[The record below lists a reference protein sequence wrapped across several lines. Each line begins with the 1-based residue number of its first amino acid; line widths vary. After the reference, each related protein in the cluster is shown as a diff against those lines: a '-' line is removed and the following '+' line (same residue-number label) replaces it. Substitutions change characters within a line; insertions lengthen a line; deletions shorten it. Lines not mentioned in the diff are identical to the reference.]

1 MAGGRAAQEGERRSA
16 TAEPRRYWLSVLVPM
31 FKVEAYLDQCL
42 VSIMA
47 QADAGVEVL
56 ICDDCSPDAGAA
68 IAQRYVEAHP
78 DQVRLIRH
86 PHNRGISATRNTL
99 VEAAQ
104 GEYLWFVDSD
114 DWLRPGA
121 IAAIADVVRRF
132 RPDMIGCDYSKQH
145 LRRSGFSGPAGRLL
159 TDRDQ
164 IVGGICVSRKMYA
177 WLKIVRRD
185 LWPDGLRFPEGRV
198 FEDAAVVPR
207 LALAARSYFHIDRS
221 LVAYRVRS
229 GSILAGVKNA
239 RQSFDMA
246 AHLDLAEAFQG
257 LPERLACEVEPF
269 ARTRFGASHF
279 VAMEFA
285 KTAERI
291 RRTGAGEE
299 DHGGA
304 EALTG
309 QFRAVMERSSPL
321 PFAVLARHYLRKGRL
336 LSWLRLRRALAWS
349 GAPPVTPQVHSRS

>member
-1 MAGGRAAQEGERRSA
+1 MDGGDVAQAGERGRAASPPGG
-16 TAEPRRYWLSVLVPM
+16 YWLSVLVPM

-42 VSIMA
+42 ASIMA
-47 QADAGVEVL
+47 QADAGVELL
-56 ICDDCSPDAGAA
+56 ICDDCSPDSGAA

-99 VEAAQ
+99 IEAAQ

-121 IAAIADVVRRF
+121 IAAIADVVHRH

-145 LRRSGFSGPAGRLL
+145 LRRSGFSGPAGRVL
-159 TDRDQ
+159 TDRDR
-164 IVGGICVSRKMYA
+164 IVGGICESRKMYA
-177 WLKIVRRD
+177 WLRIVRRD
-185 LWPDGLRFPEGRV
+185 LWPVGLMFPEGRV
-198 FEDAAVVPR
+198 FEDAAVIPY
-207 LALAARSYFHIDRS
+207 LALAARSYYHIGRP
-221 LVAYRVRS
+221 LVTYRVRS
-229 GSILAGVKNA
+229 SSILGGVKNA
-239 RQSFDMA
+239 AEAFDMA

-257 LPERLACEVEPF
+257 FPEKLAREIEPF
-269 ARTRFGASHF
+269 AHTRFGASHF

-291 RRTGAGEE
+291 RRTGAGEH
-299 DHGGA
+299 DHCGP

-309 QFRAVMERSSPL
+309 RFRALMERSSPF
-321 PFAVLARHYLRKGRL
+321 PFAVLARLYLRKGRL

-349 GAPPVTPQVHSRS
+349 GAPPVMQQGRSRS